1 MAFARDTLPPPWQKG
16 GAVPFSH
23 DMVFSLATVVD
34 LINTSP
40 ETGGPDDLA
49 DLEALNAFVRR
60 RQVSGVAALTP
71 HDLSAVRELRGSFH
85 AVFTAS
91 GRDEAVSRLNT
102 LLGRTRIT
110 PNLTG
115 HDGFP
120 LHVHYFAPGA
130 SLAEHLA
137 ADCGVALA
145 HVLVEGEWE
154 RLRTCAAPDCDN
166 VFVDESRNRSRVY
179 CDSRTCG
186 NRIHVA
192 AYRARRKA

>member
-1 MAFARDTLPPPWQKG
+1 M
-16 GAVPFSH
+16 PFSH
-23 DMVFSLATVVD
+23 DMVHSLATVVD
-34 LINTSP
+34 LVNSP
-40 ETGGPDDLA
+40 PGDL
-49 DLEALNAFVRR
+49 DELGALVLR
-60 RQVSGVAALTP
+60 RQVSGVEFVNATDLAEVQA
-71 HDLSAVRELRGSFH
+71 LSAAFH
-85 AVFTAS
+85 QVFTAP
-91 GRDEAVSRLNT
+91 DEDAAVTLLNT

-110 PNLTG
+110 PSLTR
-115 HDGFP
+115 HDGFA

-154 RLRTCAAPDCDN
+154 RLRTCSAPDCAN

-186 NRIHVA
+186 NRMHVA
-192 AYRARRKA
+192 AYRARRRA

>member
-1 MAFARDTLPPPWQKG
+1 M
-16 GAVPFSH
+16 PFGH
-23 DMVFSLATVVD
+23 DMVYSLATVVE
-34 LINTSP
+34 LINTA
-40 ETGGPDDLA
+40 TGDHDGLTDIDDLR
-49 DLEALNAFVRR
+49 AFVRSR
-60 RQVSGVAALTP
+60 RVSGVGAVTGRDLAEVRMLRADF
-71 HDLSAVRELRGSFH
+71 HD
-85 AVFTAS
+85 VFTAPD
-91 GRDEAVSRLNT
+91 RAAVVTRLNK

-110 PNLTG
+110 PRLTE

-145 HVLVEGEWE
+145 HVLAEDEWD
-154 RLRTCAAPDCDN
+154 RLRKCRAPDCDN

-186 NRIHVA
+186 NRMHVA
-192 AYRARRKA
+192 AYRARRRPESGQGKKRPALG

>member
-1 MAFARDTLPPPWQKG
+1 M
-16 GAVPFSH
+16 PFSH
-23 DMVFSLATVVD
+23 DMVYSLATAVD
-34 LINTSP
+34 LVNTP
-40 ETGGPDDLA
+40 PADMEELA
-49 DLEALNAFVRR
+49 AFVLRR
-60 RQVSGVAALTP
+60 KVSGVEFLNPGDLAEVRALA
-71 HDLSAVRELRGSFH
+71 SAFYD
-85 AVFTAS
+85 VFTAPDDPAAID
-91 GRDEAVSRLNT
+91 GLNT

-110 PNLTG
+110 PRLTQ

-145 HVLVEGEWE
+145 HVLVEGERD
-154 RLRTCAAPDCDN
+154 RLRSCAAPDCSH

-186 NRIHVA
+186 NRMHVA
-192 AYRARRKA
+192 AYRARRRA